1 MPLQLI
7 PSDDIDRLLS
17 LLREADEDPA
27 RIRAAL
33 IDPTNTPYL
42 FQVDG
47 QVVGVALMHWHPH
60 ESELIY
66 IVVDPVHRGQ
76 GYGQAALKAIFA
88 VGAGQGVEAVI
99 VGTATTSV
107 ENIIFYQKC
116 GFRMDSIRK
125 NFFDYFPTPVYEH
138 GIQMRDMVV
147 FRRQLR

>member
-1 MPLQLI
+1 MRLQLI
-7 PSDDIDRLLS
+7 PSDDIEHLLS

-33 IDPTNTPYL
+33 THPANTPYL
-42 FQVDG
+42 FQVDE
-47 QVVGVALMHWHPH
+47 QVVGAALMHWNTH

-66 IVVDPVHRGQ
+66 IVVDAAHRGQ
-76 GYGQAALKAIFA
+76 GYGQTALKAIFA
-88 VGAGQGVEAVI
+88 VGQERGVEAVI

-125 NFFDYFPTPVYEH
+125 NFFDYFPVPVYEH
-138 GIQMRDMVV
+138 GIEMRDMVV
-147 FRRQLR
+147 FRRPLR